1 METVALIKVPVAAAG
16 MVAVAVPLWDSCFL
30 AYSLKISA
38 SGASGD
44 IPRISAG

>member
-16 MVAVAVPLWDSCFL
+16 MVAVPLWDSCFL